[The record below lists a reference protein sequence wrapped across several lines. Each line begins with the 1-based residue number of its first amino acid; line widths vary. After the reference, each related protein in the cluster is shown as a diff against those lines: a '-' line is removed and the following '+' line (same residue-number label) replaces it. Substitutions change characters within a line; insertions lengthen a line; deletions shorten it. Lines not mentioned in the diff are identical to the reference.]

1 MKNLL
6 FVSLLLLMTG
16 FAAIAQQEARLIR
29 FPAIHGDQ
37 VVFSY
42 AGDLY
47 TVGKAGGVARRLT
60 NDEGYEMFPRFSPD
74 GATIAFTGQYDGN
87 TEVFSIPADGGEP
100 VRLTFTATLKRDD
113 LSDRMGP
120 NNIVM
125 TWKDNQTIV
134 YRSRSKTFN
143 DFIGHLFEAP
153 VNGGLPTQIE
163 LPAGGFCSFSP
174 DGKKLAYNQVFR
186 EFRTWK
192 YYKGGM
198 ADDVWVYNFETK
210 QIENITN
217 NDAQDIF
224 PMWHGDVIYFLSD
237 RDRTMNLFAFNT
249 KTRETRKLTN
259 YTEYDIK
266 FPSLGDNAII
276 YENGGFIYIFDL
288 TTQQPAKIEI
298 LISND
303 LNASRPQ
310 WKEADKTIRYV
321 SLSYDGNRIAFGSRG
336 EIFSVPVKTGITRN
350 LTNTANEHDRNLE
363 WSPDGNWIAYIS
375 DKTGED
381 EIFIMKPDGNEMPV
395 KLTSNADTYK
405 FGLRWSPDSKKIAW
419 HDQMKR
425 LQIVDIDTKNTTLVA
440 TSNAGEINDYN
451 WSPDSKWLAY
461 EFPDNE
467 TVNRLYLF
475 NIAGKTANPAT
486 DVWFN
491 ASSPSFSPDGK
502 YLYFSSM
509 RSFNPLYS
517 WTEWNHA
524 YQDMVKVYML
534 TLTKDTPSP
543 FEPKNVQAE
552 AKKAD
557 AATEE
562 KKDDKKEDKKEDKK
576 SGSDDSEIKI
586 DFDGIFDR
594 VIEVTPEAGAY
605 WNLTGV
611 DGGVY
616 YNRFKSGENGSK
628 FLFFKLEDKK
638 ETELGNNMNYTLSGN
653 GKKMMISSSG
663 KYAVIDLPKSPVKLD
678 EYVDVSN
685 MKVWVDPKLE
695 WQQIY
700 NESWRQM
707 KHFFYA
713 PNMHG
718 VDWDKIYSKYNVLV
732 SHVNSRY
739 DLTYVIGEMI
749 GELSVGHA
757 YVNEGDRVLPKRIQT
772 GLLGAELSRDGSG
785 YYRIDKIL
793 KGENWNK
800 SSRSPL
806 AGVGQDISEGD
817 YIVAVNGEST
827 KNMDNIYQALVGKA
841 EKMVEISVSST
852 AAESDARKVII
863 EPIADE
869 SELYYYE
876 WVQGNIEKVEK
887 ATNGQVGYIHIPDMG
902 PEGLNQFV
910 KYFYPQ
916 IRKKAL
922 IIDDRG
928 NGGGNVSPMIIE
940 RLRRELSMMASGR
953 NTESNS
959 KPNAMM
965 AGPMVCL
972 INRYSASDGD
982 LFPYQFRK
990 HNLGPLIGTRTWG
1003 GVVGIRG
1010 SLPFIDGGDMRKPE
1024 FAHYSTDGSEW
1035 IIEGYGVA
1043 PDIEVWNDPAKEF
1056 EGIDEQLNKAIE
1068 VILEKLRDSPD
1079 EQYPSPPPF
1088 PDKSK

>member
-1 MKNLL
+1 MKKIL
-6 FVSLLLLMTG
+6 FAMLMLQISG
-16 FAAIAQQEARLIR
+16 FALIAQQEARLMR
-29 FPAIHGDQ
+29 FPAIHGDK

-47 TVGKAGGVARRLT
+47 TVGKAGGIARRLT
-60 NDEGYEMFPRFSPD
+60 NDEGNEMFPRFSPD
-74 GATIAFTGQYDGN
+74 GKTIAFTGQYDGN
-87 TEVFSIPADGGEP
+87 TEVFSIPADGGVP
-100 VRLTFTATLKRDD
+100 VRLTYTATLKRDD

-120 NNIVM
+120 NNLVM
-125 TWKDNQTIV
+125 TWKDDNTIV
-134 YRSRSKTFN
+134 FRSRKKTFN
-143 DFIGHLFEAP
+143 DFIGHLFE
-153 VNGGLPTQIE
+153 VSKDGGLPVQIE

-174 DGKKLAYNQVFR
+174 DGKKLAHNQVFR

-210 QIENITN
+210 QTENVTN

-224 PMWHGDVIYFLSD
+224 PMWHDDFIYFLSD
-237 RDRTMNLFAFNT
+237 RDRTMNLFAYNIN
-249 KTRETRKLTN
+249 TRETRKLTN
-259 YTEYDIK
+259 FTEYDIK

-276 YENGGFIYIFDL
+276 FENGGYLYYFDL
-288 TTQQPAKIEI
+288 VTQRPVKIEI
-298 LISND
+298 QIMND
-303 LNASRPQ
+303 FNASRPQ
-310 WKEADKTIRYV
+310 WKDADKTIRSA

-336 EIFSVPVKTGITRN
+336 EIFSVPVKSGVIRN
-350 LTNTANEHDRNLE
+350 LTNTNIEHDRNLS

-381 EIFIMKPDGNEMPV
+381 EIFVIKPDGTEKPV
-395 KLTSNADTYK
+395 QLTTNADTYK
-405 FGLRWSPDSKKIAW
+405 FSLRWSPDSKKIAW

-425 LQIVDIDTKNTTLVA
+425 LQFIDIETKSTTVIA
-440 TSNAGEINDYN
+440 TSTAGEINDYD
-451 WSPDSKWLAY
+451 WSTDSKWLAY
-461 EFPDNE
+461 ELPD
-467 TVNRLYLF
+467 
-475 NIAGKTANPAT
+475 T
-486 DVWFN
+486 DVVSRIYLYNLDNKTSEPVTDLWFN
-491 ASSPSFSPDGK
+491 ASSPSFSTDGK
-502 YLYFSSM
+502 YLYFTSM
-509 RSFNPLYS
+509 RTFNPIYS

-524 YQDMVKVYML
+524 YQDMVKVYLL
-534 TLTKDTPSP
+534 TLEKETPSP
-543 FEPKNVQAE
+543 FERKNDQA
-552 AKKAD
+552 AVKKPEG
-557 AATEE
+557 AAEE
-562 KKDDKKEDKKEDKK
+562 KKEEKKPGPEAKN
-576 SGSDDSEIKI
+576 IKV

-594 VIEVTPEAGAY
+594 VIEVTTEAGAY

-616 YNRFKSGENGSK
+616 YNRMKSGDNGSK
-628 FLFFKLEDKK
+628 FLYFKLEDKK
-638 ETELGNNMNYTLSGN
+638 ETELGSNMSYTLSGD
-653 GKKMMISSSG
+653 GKKMLIAANG
-663 KYAVIDLPKSPVKLD
+663 KYAVIDLPRSPIKLD

-685 MKVWVDPKLE
+685 MKVWIDPKLE

-718 VDWDKIYSKYNVLV
+718 VDWDKMYNKYNVLV
-732 SHVNSRY
+732 PYVNSRY

-749 GELSVGHA
+749 GELNVGHA

-772 GLLGAELSRDGSG
+772 GLLGAELSRDESG
-785 YYRIDKIL
+785 YFRIDKIL

-800 SSRSPL
+800 EARSPL
-806 AGVGQDISEGD
+806 AEVGLDIKAGD
-817 YIVAVNGEST
+817 FIVAVNGMST
-827 KNMDNIYQALVGKA
+827 KDMDNIYRALVGTA
-841 EKMVEISVSST
+841 GKMVEISVNST
-852 AAESDARKVII
+852 AAEAGARPVIV

-902 PEGLNQFV
+902 PAGLNQFV

-953 NTESNS
+953 NTEGNS

-1010 SLPFIDGGDMRKPE
+1010 SLPFIDGGDLRKPE
-1024 FAHYSTDGSEW
+1024 FAHYSADGNEW
-1035 IIEGYGVA
+1035 IIEGYGVE
-1043 PDIEVWNDPAKEF
+1043 PDIEVWNDPALEF
-1056 EGIDEQLNKAIE
+1056 AGTDQQLNKAIE
-1068 VILEKLRDSPD
+1068 VILGMLKDEPD
-1079 EQYPSPPPF
+1079 PQYPPPPPF

>member
-1 MKNLL
+1 MRNLL
-6 FVSLLLLMTG
+6 FTVLVVLMTG
-16 FAAIAQQEARLIR
+16 FGSFAQEEARLMR
-29 FPAIHGDQ
+29 FPAIHDDQ

-47 TVGKAGGVARRLT
+47 TVEKAGGIARRIT

-74 GATIAFTGQYDGN
+74 GKTIAFTGQYDGN
-87 TEVFSIPADGGEP
+87 TEVFTIPAEGGIP
-100 VRLTFTATLKRDD
+100 SRLTFTATLNRDD

-125 TWKDNQTIV
+125 TWKDNNNIV
-134 YRSRSKTFN
+134 FRSRKQTFN
-143 DFIGHLFEAP
+143 DFIGHLFE
-153 VNGGLPTQIE
+153 VSIEGGLPKQIE
-163 LPAGGFCSFSP
+163 LPTGGFCSFSP

-198 ADDVWVYNFETK
+198 ADDVRVYNFETK
-210 QIENITN
+210 KTENVTN
-217 NDAQDIF
+217 NEAQDIF
-224 PMWHGDVIYFLSD
+224 PMWHGDMIYFLSD
-237 RDRTMNLFAFNT
+237 RDRTMNLFAYNT
-249 KTRETRKLTN
+249 NTRETRKLTN

-266 FPSLGDNAII
+266 FPSLGNNAII
-276 YENGGFIYIFDL
+276 YENGGYLYYFNL
-288 TTQQPAKIEI
+288 VAQQPVKIEI
-298 LISND
+298 KIMND
-303 LNASRPQ
+303 FNASRPQ
-310 WKEADKTIRYV
+310 WKEADKTIRSG

-336 EIFSVPVKTGITRN
+336 DIFSVPAKTGITRN
-350 LTNTANEHDRNLE
+350 LTNTNSEHDRGVE
-363 WSPDGNWIAYIS
+363 WSPDGNWIAFIS

-381 EIFIMKPDGNEMPV
+381 EIYIMKPDGSGQHTQ
-395 KLTSNADTYK
+395 LTTNADTYK
-405 FGLRWSPDSKKIAW
+405 FTIRWSPDSKKIAW

-425 LQIVDIDTKNTTLVA
+425 LQFIDVDTKNVTLVA
-440 TSNAGEINDYN
+440 TSTTGEINDYD
-451 WSPDSKWLAY
+451 WSHDSRWLAY
-461 EFPDNE
+461 SLPDNE
-467 TVNRLYLF
+467 VVTRIFIYNLGSR
-475 NIAGKTANPAT
+475 TSEPAT
-486 DVWFN
+486 DLWFD

-502 YLYFSSM
+502 FLYFVST
-509 RSFNPLYS
+509 RTFNPIYS

-524 YQDMVKVYML
+524 YQDMAKIYLL
-534 TLTKDTPSP
+534 TLATETPSP
-543 FEPKNVQAE
+543 FELKNDQAE
-552 AKKAD
+552 VKK
-557 AATEE
+557 TEGVKEE
-562 KKDDKKEDKKEDKK
+562 KKEEKKEDTKPV
-576 SGSDDSEIKI
+576 SDAKDIKV
-586 DFDGIFDR
+586 DFNGIFDR
-594 VIEVTPEAGAY
+594 VIEVTSEAGAY
-605 WNLTGV
+605 WNITAV

-616 YNRFKSGENGSK
+616 YTRLKSGDIGSK
-628 FLFFKLEDKK
+628 FCYFKLEDKK
-638 ETELGNNMNYTLSGN
+638 ETELGSNMNYTISGN
-653 GKKMMISSSG
+653 WKKMLIFSTG
-663 KYAVIDLPKSPVKLD
+663 KYAVIDSPKSPIKLD
-678 EYVDVSN
+678 EFVDVSN

-718 VDWDKIYSKYNVLV
+718 VDWNIMYSKYNVLV
-732 SHVNSRY
+732 PYVNSRY
-739 DLTYVIGEMI
+739 DLTYIIGEMI

-772 GLLGAELSRDGSG
+772 GLLGAELSRDASG

-800 SSRSPL
+800 AARSPL
-806 AGVGQDISEGD
+806 SEVGLVIKEGD
-817 YIVAVNGEST
+817 YIVAINGEST

-841 EKMVEISVSST
+841 GKMVEISVNST
-852 AAESDARKVII
+852 AGEADARKVIV

-876 WVQGNIEKVEK
+876 WVQSNIEKVEK

-922 IIDDRG
+922 IVDDRG

-940 RLRRELSMMASGR
+940 RLRRELSMMSSGR
-953 NTESNS
+953 NTGSNS

-990 HNLGPLIGTRTWG
+990 HNLGPLIGNRTWG

-1024 FAHYSTDGSEW
+1024 FAHYSADGSEW
-1035 IIEGYGVA
+1035 IIEGVGVE
-1043 PDIEVWNDPAKEF
+1043 PDIEVWNDPALEF
-1056 EGIDEQLNKAIE
+1056 AGTDEQLNKAIE
-1068 VILEKLRDSPD
+1068 VILEMLKNSPD
-1079 EQYPSPPPF
+1079 PQYPTPPPF